1 MQRLRHLAD
10 DPVMPLDSGDR
21 VLDWREEMLRVAPRL
36 NELPAAARRAVLE
49 AVGSFL
55 SEDADELNEALMQ
68 SLRQAARLF
77 ADAA

>member
-49 AVGSFL
+49 TVGAFL
-55 SEDADELNEALMQ
+55 REDAEEPNET
-68 SLRQAARLF
+68 RLQPPRTL